1 VIERIIIFGASGDL
15 TRRLLMPGLAQLAE
29 EKALPHGLKIV
40 GAASHDWSTED
51 FREQMRQGLAE
62 HASAVSAEARDRLL
76 AMLSYAPADVTDAND
91 VRRVVG
97 EQCRNTLIYLALPTA
112 LLETVLSTLA
122 GAGLGSTDAVAIEK
136 PFGSDLESARHLN
149 ELLRTRMPHPTV
161 FRIDHF
167 LSDDLVRQV
176 IALRFGNR
184 VFEPTWNA
192 TQVERVDISWME
204 SLALE
209 GRASY
214 YDRAGALK
222 DMVQNHLME
231 ALALVLMAEPARFDA
246 DSIRDMRVEALRTVA
261 TPTPRW
267 IRGHTVR
274 ARYTAGSIESRK
286 VPSYVDEPGVDPARN
301 TETYASVTLEVES
314 ARWEGVPFTLRSGK
328 AMAADHAEIAVH
340 FRPLGRRIRRHYPG
354 VEPNVFRLGL
364 MQPYITL
371 TAMTIGDARQ
381 GRQHE
386 LELHTPE
393 PRRTPYANLL
403 LEMLRGDATLFI
415 RGDEAEES
423 WRIIDPV
430 AKAWAAGEV
439 PLQDY
444 PAGGEPP
451 GVSRPRPG

>member
-1 VIERIIIFGASGDL
+1 MIERIIIFGASGDL

-29 EKALPHGLKIV
+29 EKALPPGLKVV
-40 GAASHDWSTED
+40 GSASHEWSTED
-51 FREQMRQGLAE
+51 FREQMRAGLAD
-62 HASAVSAEARDRLL
+62 HASAVSAQARDRLL
-76 AMLSYAPADVTDAND
+76 AMLSYEPADVTDRED

-97 EQCRNTLIYLALPTA
+97 ERCRNTLIYLALPTG
-112 LLETVLSTLA
+112 LLESVLTTLA
-122 GAGLGSTDAVAIEK
+122 SAGLGATDAVAIEK

-149 ELLRTRMPHPTV
+149 ELLRTRMPHPTI

-246 DSIRDMRVEALRTVA
+246 NSIRDMRVEALRTVA
-261 TPTPRW
+261 TPSVEW
-267 IRGHTVR
+267 IRGNTVR
-274 ARYTAGSIESRK
+274 ARYTSGKIGSRQ

-314 ARWEGVPFTLRSGK
+314 DRWEGVPFTLRSGK

-340 FRPLGRRIRRHYPG
+340 FRPLRRRIMQHYPG
-354 VEPNVFRLGL
+354 IAPNVFRLGL
-364 MQPYITL
+364 MEPYITL
-371 TAMTIGDARQ
+371 TAMTIGDARE

-386 LELHTPE
+386 LELHTAE
-393 PRRTPYANLL
+393 PKRTPYANLL

-423 WRIIDPV
+423 WRIVDPV

-439 PLQDY
+439 PLKSY

-451 GVSRPRPG
+451 GA